1 MKSGSIKNV
10 CNTQSKVFQDCDSIF
25 FVKFSS
31 VAIFKSHRILMDFQK
46 HVNQDLLLHWQEPE
60 IFATN
65 LQLFSK
71 NSIHEGPTMCLP
83 SVRHWD
89 IGKFLLCLWSDA
101 RNWAFGGGLWTSKG
115 SPTYGKVGHINFHSF
130 PHSFNQYLSSTYC
143 MLSIV
148 LSSGI

>member
-1 MKSGSIKNV
+1 MSATLKAKS
-10 CNTQSKVFQDCDSIF
+10 SKTVIPFF

-60 IFATN
+60 IFATY

-89 IGKFLLCLWSDA
+89 FGKFLLCLWSDA